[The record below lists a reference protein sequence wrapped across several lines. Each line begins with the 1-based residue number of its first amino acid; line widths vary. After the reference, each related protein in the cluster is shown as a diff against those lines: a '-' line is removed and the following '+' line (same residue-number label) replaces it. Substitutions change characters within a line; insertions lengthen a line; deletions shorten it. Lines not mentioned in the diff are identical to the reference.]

1 MEKQVKPVRT
11 VKITVCPPGKAKGTN
26 EPRRPQKLPL
36 ARELA
41 RGAYWVRKAPPSW

>member
-1 MEKQVKPVRT
+1 MKKQVKPART
-11 VKITVCPPGKAKGTN
+11 VKITICPPGKAKGTN

-41 RGAYWVRKAPPSW
+41 RGAYWVRKAPTGW